1 MADTPGR
8 DLWRRI
14 RWPALGL
21 AIALAYGVAGYMLL
35 ERWRFLDALYMT
47 VTTLTTVGFRE
58 VRPLDDGG
66 MVFTLTVI
74 TIGVGLV
81 LTTVTVVA
89 QWVLEG
95 QWGERSRRHR
105 MQRRID
111 DLTGH
116 FIVCAYGRVGRA
128 VAREL
133 EAEGASFVVVDPD
146 ERLVERMRDEGV
158 EFLIDDPT
166 HEAVLRTAG
175 ADRARGLVCAVDSDA
190 TNVYIAL
197 VARALNPDLF
207 IVARASEP
215 GSDQRLLR
223 AGANRVVSPFV
234 SSGRHMAMVA
244 MRPNADDVVALGT
257 SGKASMALEE
267 VRVDAGSALEGIS
280 VGESLG
286 STPVLAIRHPGG
298 QITPNPPADLR
309 LRQGDLVLL
318 LGESELSSVRSS
330 SAPPED

>member
-1 MADTPGR
+1 MADSPGR
-8 DLWRRI
+8 DLWRRV
-14 RWPALGL
+14 RWPALAVVL
-21 AIALAYGVAGYMLL
+21 ALAYGVAGYMLL
-35 ERWRFLDALYMT
+35 EGWRFLDALYMT

-81 LTTVTVVA
+81 LTTVTAVA

-95 QWGERSRRHR
+95 QWGERTRRHR

-133 EAEGASFVVVDPD
+133 EGQGASFVVVDPD
-146 ERLVERMRDEGV
+146 ERLLERMRDDGV
-158 EFLIDDPT
+158 AYLIDDPS
-166 HEAVLRTAG
+166 HETVLHNAG
-175 ADRARGLVCAVDSDA
+175 VERARGLVCAVDSDA
-190 TNVYIAL
+190 TNVFIAL

-234 SSGRHMAMVA
+234 SSGRHMALVA
-244 MRPNADDVVALGT
+244 MRPSADDVVALGT
-257 SGKASMALEE
+257 SGAASMELEE
-267 VRVDAGSALEGIS
+267 VRVDQGSLLEGMS
-280 VGESLG
+280 VGQALG
-286 STPVLAIRHPGG
+286 STPVLAVRHAGG
-298 QITPNPPADLR
+298 QIIPNPPADLQ

-318 LGESELSSVRSS
+318 LGESDLSSLGSS
-330 SAPPED
+330 SAPPEA

>member
-1 MADTPGR
+1 MADSPGR

-21 AIALAYGVAGYMLL
+21 ALALVYGVAGYMLL
-35 ERWRFLDALYMT
+35 EGWRFLDALYMT
-47 VTTLTTVGFRE
+47 VITLTTVGFRE
-58 VRPLDDGG
+58 VRTLDDGG
-66 MVFTLTVI
+66 IVFTLTVI

-95 QWGERSRRHR
+95 QWGERTRRHR

-133 EAEGASFVVVDPD
+133 EDEGASFVVVDPD
-146 ERLVERMRDEGV
+146 ERLVERMRDDGV
-158 EFLIDDPT
+158 PHLIDDPT

-175 ADRARGLVCAVDSDA
+175 VDRARGLVCAVDSDA

-234 SSGRHMAMVA
+234 SSGRHMALVA
-244 MRPNADDVVALGT
+244 MRPSAEDVVALGT
-257 SGKASMALEE
+257 SGHASMALEE
-267 VRVDAGSALEGIS
+267 VRVEPGSALDGVSI
-280 VGESLG
+280 GQGLG
-286 STPVLAIRHPGG
+286 STPVLAIRHMGG
-298 QITPNPPADLR
+298 QITPNPGAELH

>member
-1 MADTPGR
+1 VADTPSS

-21 AIALAYGVAGYMLL
+21 GLALVYGVAGYMLL
-35 ERWRFLDALYMT
+35 EGWRFLDALYMT

-58 VRPLDDGG
+58 VHPLDDGG
-66 MVFTLTVI
+66 MVFTLSVI

-95 QWGERSRRHR
+95 DWGERTRRHR
-105 MQRRID
+105 MQRRIEA
-111 DLTGH
+111 LSEH

-146 ERLVERMRDEGV
+146 ERLAERMRSDGV
-158 EFLIDDPT
+158 AHLIDDPT
-166 HEAVLRTAG
+166 HEPVLRAAG
-175 ADRARGLVCAVDSDA
+175 VDRARGLVCAVDSDA

-197 VARALNPDLF
+197 VARAINPDVF
-207 IVARASEP
+207 IVSRASEP

-234 SSGRHMAMVA
+234 SSGRHMALVA
-244 MRPNADDVVALGT
+244 MRPQADDVVELAT
-257 SGKASMALEE
+257 AERASMALEE
-267 VRVDAGSALEGIS
+267 VRVEPGSELEDTPLGEALGT
-280 VGESLG
+280 
-286 STPVLAIRHPGG
+286 TPVLAIRHAGG
-298 QITPNPPADLR
+298 QITPNPPPALR
-309 LRQGDLVLL
+309 LRSGDLVLL
-318 LGESELSSVRSS
+318 LGESELSSVRSA
-330 SAPPED
+330 SAPPQD

>member
-1 MADTPGR
+1 VADTPGR

-244 MRPNADDVVALGT
+244 MRPSADDVVALGT

>member
-1 MADTPGR
+1 VADSPGR

-35 ERWRFLDALYMT
+35 EGWRFLDALYMT
-47 VTTLTTVGFRE
+47 VTTLSTVGFRE
-58 VRPLDDGG
+58 VHPLDDGG

-95 QWGERSRRHR
+95 QWGERARRNR

-111 DLTGH
+111 DLSGH

-133 EAEGASFVVVDPD
+133 EAEGASFLVVDPD
-146 ERLVERMRDEGV
+146 ERLVERMREEGV
-158 EFLIDDPT
+158 AFITDDPT
-166 HEAVLRTAG
+166 HEHVLRAAG

-197 VARALNPDLF
+197 VARAINPDLF

-244 MRPNADDVVALGT
+244 MRPSADDVVALGT
-257 SGKASMALEE
+257 SGQASMALEE
-267 VRVDAGSALEGIS
+267 VRVVPGSALEGS
-280 VGESLG
+280 QVGEALG
-286 STPVLAIRHPGG
+286 STPVLAIRHLGG
-298 QITPNPPADLR
+298 QITPNPEADMR
-309 LRQGDLVLL
+309 LRQGDVVLL
-318 LGESELSSVRSS
+318 LSESELSSVRSS

>member
-1 MADTPGR
+1 MADSPGR
-8 DLWRRI
+8 DLWRRV
-14 RWPALGL
+14 RWPALAVVL
-21 AIALAYGVAGYMLL
+21 ALAYGVAGYMLL
-35 ERWRFLDALYMT
+35 EGWRFLDALYMT

-81 LTTVTVVA
+81 LTTVTAVA

-95 QWGERSRRHR
+95 QWGERTRRHR

-133 EAEGASFVVVDPD
+133 EAQGASFVVVDPD
-146 ERLVERMRDEGV
+146 EGLVERMRDEGV
-158 EFLIDDPT
+158 AYLIDDPS
-166 HEAVLRTAG
+166 HETVLHSAG
-175 ADRARGLVCAVDSDA
+175 VGRARGLVCAVDSDA
-190 TNVYIAL
+190 TNVFIAL

-215 GSDQRLLR
+215 GSDRRLLR

-234 SSGRHMAMVA
+234 SSGRHMALVA
-244 MRPNADDVVALGT
+244 MRPSADDVVALET
-257 SGKASMALEE
+257 SGAASMALEE
-267 VRVDAGSALEGIS
+267 VRVEQGSLLEGMS
-280 VGESLG
+280 VGQALG
-286 STPVLAIRHPGG
+286 STPVLAVRHAGG
-298 QITPNPPADLR
+298 QIIPNPPADLQLR
-309 LRQGDLVLL
+309 LGDLVLL
-318 LGESELSSVRSS
+318 LGESDLSSLRSS
-330 SAPPED
+330 SAPPEA